1 MLASGILFVGIAV
14 VAACSL
20 RAVDERAFVPGPELN
35 VLRQVPFLRL
45 LPRHGLERLSRHAVL
60 LTVPAGAEVIRQGD
74 PGDSFYVIVAGEASV
89 TAAGVQVATPGPGD
103 YFGEIALL
111 RNVSRTATVSAV
123 TELELVALERLDF
136 LAAVTGSTASA
147 EHLDDEINRRLAE
160 HPGAGEQ

>member
-1 MLASGILFVGIAV
+1 V
-14 VAACSL
+14 
-20 RAVDERAFVPGPELN
+20 
-35 VLRQVPFLRL
+35 
-45 LPRHGLERLSRHAVL
+45 
-60 LTVPAGAEVIRQGD
+60 VIRQGD

-111 RNVSRTATVSAV
+111 RNMSRTATVSAV
-123 TELELVALERLDF
+123 TELELLALERRDF

-160 HPGAGEQ
+160 HPGTGEQ